1 MERTRLD
8 VYEKLPSGM
17 EKYLAEHGWNFSK
30 KLCEYAVSKMKD
42 RNGNKIHPYD
52 KDQVEALMKQFNV
65 ELKNDVEYNKVYV
78 LNMVRADYIDDV
90 DGSPTRALDEYYAKC
105 IACGTPFSWE
115 DYI

>member
-42 RNGNKIHPYD
+42 RNGNKIHP
-52 KDQVEALMKQFNV
+52 
-65 ELKNDVEYNKVYV
+65 
-78 LNMVRADYIDDV
+78 
-90 DGSPTRALDEYYAKC
+90 
-105 IACGTPFSWE
+105 
-115 DYI
+115 

>member
-42 RNGNKIHPYD
+42 RNGNTP
-52 KDQVEALMKQFNV
+52 
-65 ELKNDVEYNKVYV
+65 
-78 LNMVRADYIDDV
+78 VRI
-90 DGSPTRALDEYYAKC
+90 PTD
-105 IACGTPFSWE
+105 T
-115 DYI
+115 

>member
-52 KDQVEALMKQFNV
+52 KDQVETSMRYFLS
-65 ELKNDVEYNKVYV
+65 
-78 LNMVRADYIDDV
+78 LN
-90 DGSPTRALDEYYAKC
+90 
-105 IACGTPFSWE
+105 PFSFSSFAVSNVTNSSC
-115 DYI
+115 IIH

>member
-52 KDQVEALMKQFNV
+52 KDQVVFVLLGPQYKHIWVKGEYTLPHLGQIHPCCPNNPL
-65 ELKNDVEYNKVYV
+65 LKFTSFI
-78 LNMVRADYIDDV
+78 LISAQ
-90 DGSPTRALDEYYAKC
+90 
-105 IACGTPFSWE
+105 
-115 DYI
+115 

>member
-8 VYEKLPSGM
+8 VYEKLPSGI

-65 ELKNDVEYNKVYV
+65 ELKNDVEYNQVYV
-78 LNMVRADYIDDV
+78 LNMVRADYM
-90 DGSPTRALDEYYAKC
+90 GSS
-105 IACGTPFSWE
+105 IVN
-115 DYI
+115 

>member
-42 RNGNKIHPYD
+42 RNGNKIHCNPISIRSCFY
-52 KDQVEALMKQFNV
+52 LF
-65 ELKNDVEYNKVYV
+65 
-78 LNMVRADYIDDV
+78 
-90 DGSPTRALDEYYAKC
+90 
-105 IACGTPFSWE
+105 W
-115 DYI
+115 